1 MGQLRNSIQVYL
13 TYLHITF
20 LYLYMCLC
28 LCAQLRKANK
38 QAEFIR
44 QQKAQ
49 TNHSKCYDLCVC
61 FPPTSVTPTS
71 STLQRKQ
78 KPARRISSSIPTSP
92 PTSIFI
98 LTVIPLIQSRHTICP
113 RLSHLHVPYTFLPSQ
128 KPHFNII
135 FLSLS
140 SMALFYGHRHMF
152 KMLKPF

>member
-1 MGQLRNSIQVYL
+1 M
-13 TYLHITF
+13 
-20 LYLYMCLC
+20 
-28 LCAQLRKANK
+28 
-38 QAEFIR
+38 
-44 QQKAQ
+44 
-49 TNHSKCYDLCVC
+49 
-61 FPPTSVTPTS
+61 
-71 STLQRKQ
+71 LQRKQ

-128 KPHFNII
+128 KPQFNII

-152 KMLKPF
+152 KMLKPFLKNEANFPLPRVILWLVTSLMLSLYNHTFWNNHLFSLSSLFFLTLSIAHKPIAIWCVPISHL